1 MTKPVIGFHKVLLV
15 RGWSLRVEQDWT
27 CKFAEMTLKRSGNFI
42 NLRER
47 IRSATACRLY
57 LFSFSDE
64 TEQPALISVVQAQIE
79 KVQVEI
85 GYLDLWFLRLSAEF
99 SSGGRGVKSIFV
111 RSSTW
116 REEDGESHIGP
127 ERGHAGCSGN
137 AAIITQKSGGMRE

>member
-42 NLRER
+42 DLRER

-64 TEQPALISVVQAQIE
+64 TEQRGLNQRRGPHPRRASSNRKRTGRNRLYAPVVFPALRSVQLTGPPRKQP
-79 KVQVEI
+79 
-85 GYLDLWFLRLSAEF
+85 LRTLP
-99 SSGGRGVKSIFV
+99 R
-111 RSSTW
+111 
-116 REEDGESHIGP
+116 
-127 ERGHAGCSGN
+127 
-137 AAIITQKSGGMRE
+137 